1 MFFCG
6 CTCSTAAAHRTKTLI
21 CTAACGPDR
30 KLQARLN
37 VSLLFFSTNI
47 FPLDLF
53 CLPAFHPS
61 VSLWLFNIWVMAERR
76 VWEKV
81 QNTYSE
87 LHFVVFSVVH
97 TKLCS
102 GGKLARI
109 KNGTL
114 FVNCRKV
121 QCAVAVEV
129 HMQRCRLDNTGL
141 FCLSLQHNETDC
153 NVMSLSRSQIGYI
166 IW

>member
-1 MFFCG
+1 
-6 CTCSTAAAHRTKTLI
+6 
-21 CTAACGPDR
+21 
-30 KLQARLN
+30 
-37 VSLLFFSTNI
+37 
-47 FPLDLF
+47 
-53 CLPAFHPS
+53 
-61 VSLWLFNIWVMAERR
+61 MAERR

-114 FVNCRKV
+114 LVNCRKV

-153 NVMSLSRSQIGYI
+153 NVMPLSRSQIGYI
-166 IW
+166 I